1 MYRSHTCGELRLQ
14 DKGKNVQLA
23 GWVQTVRKY
32 GAITFVDL
40 RDRYG
45 ITQLLFGETIN
56 SQLDSN
62 PLGREFVLQVN
73 GTVIERSNKNTQLP
87 TGEVEIDVQS
97 YSILNRAAVPPFTIQ
112 DDTDG
117 GDDLRMKY
125 RFLDLRRNPVRQNL
139 ELRYAV
145 NRAARNYLH
154 QQNFLDIETPF
165 LIKST
170 PEGARDFVVPSRM
183 NPGQFYA
190 LPQSPQTFKQLL
202 MVSGYDRYYQIV
214 KCFRDEDLRADRQPE
229 FTQIDCEMSFVEQED
244 ILNMFEGLIKHIFQ
258 EVKGISYT
266 DPVARM
272 TWEEAMWKFG
282 NDKPDIRFEIP
293 ILNLKKPSSVFQDR
307 NDSRNLIEGASF
319 NVFDEAETVL
329 AIAIPGAAEFTRK
342 QTDEL
347 TEWVK
352 RPQIGM
358 KGLATIRY
366 NADGTCKSSIDK
378 FYDQEKIKAIAVA
391 ASAHPGDLVLIL
403 AGAEERTRKAI
414 SELRLEMGERLGL
427 RKPNEYK
434 LLWVLDFPLFEYD
447 EEGNR
452 WVARHHPFTAPKP
465 AQIKTMIENNPKIED
480 AANYLQ
486 HPYASIKA
494 NAYDM
499 VLNGNEIG
507 GGSIRIFQRELQEK
521 MFEALGMSSEEQQHK
536 FGFLLGA
543 FEYGAPPHGGI
554 AFGFDRLCALLGG
567 SESIRDFIA
576 FPKNNAGRDVM
587 LDAPATIDEIQLKEL
602 QIRTD
607 VKNA

>member
-14 DKGKNVQLA
+14 DKGKKVQLA

-45 ITQLLFGETIN
+45 VTQLLFGETIN

-272 TWEEAMWKFG
+272 SWEEAMWKFG